1 MRDSQN
7 GDHKTI
13 DKREEVR
20 QRCREKNREADIDG
34 RKAGMELT

>member
-7 GDHKTI
+7 GDQKNI

-20 QRCREKNREADIDG
+20 RRYREKNRDADIDR
-34 RKAGMELT
+34 RKTRMELT

>member
-1 MRDSQN
+1 MGIKKN
-7 GDHKTI
+7 I

-20 QRCREKNREADIDG
+20 RRYREKNREADTDQ